1 MPSPERMTRP
11 SEYQPAGRSATE
23 RWDKQV
29 RAVGNQAVD
38 TLVEQA
44 PPGTHAVHRID
55 CGGIAG
61 RLRDRHVGAAG
72 APPVEMQRG
81 TAELDQ
87 GPIGRAAC
95 RESVCQDV

>member
-11 SEYQPAGRSATE
+11 SEYQPAGRSAAE

-44 PPGTHAVHRID
+44 PPGTHAVPRID
-55 CGGIAG
+55 CDGIAG

-72 APPVEMQRG
+72 APPVEMQRSEERRVG
-81 TAELDQ
+81 KECVRT
-87 GPIGRAAC
+87 C
-95 RESVCQDV
+95 RSRWSP